1 MSRIY
6 YIMKYKN
13 IYVFFTS
20 YSHNYISNNY
30 LILKRISIFISNINR
45 YINIISI
52 IYMEVKKIMRLLLF
66 YILNIIDNYFIQIN
80 VVLKQDRLILR
91 IMIYFF

>member
-13 IYVFFTS
+13 ICVFFTS

-30 LILKRISIFISNINR
+30 LTLKRISIF
-45 YINIISI
+45 NIISI

-80 VVLKQDRLILR
+80 VALKQDRLILR

>member
-20 YSHNYISNNY
+20 YFHNYISNNY
-30 LILKRISIFISNINR
+30 LTLKRISIFN
-45 YINIISI
+45 INIISI

-66 YILNIIDNYFIQIN
+66 YILNIINNYFIQIN